1 MEMQSIITDNVSELI
16 VTIIKFTQ
24 KRHQIL
30 CENLNNIHTPNF
42 IPKDLPVSE
51 FSDVMNLAVVEHVCK
66 ERLVLRD
73 TKNIKFIH
81 GGNFSVKA
89 LTDRYA
95 RELLENDLSQYL
107 EFQINKLSENSI
119 NQKVAKELFRQ
130 KEGISLFPK

>member
-1 MEMQSIITDNVSELI
+1 MEIQSIITDNVSELI

-24 KRHQIL
+24 KRHQVL
-30 CENLNNIHTPNF
+30 CENLNNIHTKGF

-66 ERLVLRD
+66 ERLILRD
-73 TKNIKFIH
+73 TKNIKFIS
-81 GGNFSVKA
+81 GGEFKVKSI
-89 LTDRYA
+89 TDRYA
-95 RELLENDLSQYL
+95 RELLETDHSQYL

>member
-1 MEMQSIITDNVSELI
+1 MEIQSIITDNVSELI

-24 KRHQIL
+24 KRHQVL
-30 CENLNNIHTPNF
+30 CENLNNIHTQGF
-42 IPKDLPVSE
+42 VPKDLPVSE
-51 FSDVMNLAVVEHVCK
+51 FSDVMNLAVAEHVCK

-73 TKNIKFIH
+73 TENIKFVS
-81 GGNFSVKA
+81 GGNFKVKTIA
-89 LTDRYA
+89 DRYA
-95 RELLENDLSQYL
+95 RELLENDPSQYL

>member
-1 MEMQSIITDNVSELI
+1 
-16 VTIIKFTQ
+16 
-24 KRHQIL
+24 
-30 CENLNNIHTPNF
+30 
-42 IPKDLPVSE
+42 
-51 FSDVMNLAVVEHVCK
+51 MNLAVVEHVCK

-73 TKNIKFIH
+73 TENIKFIS
-81 GGNFSVKA
+81 GGKFEVK
-89 LTDRYA
+89 TISDRYA

>member
-1 MEMQSIITDNVSELI
+1 MEIQSIITDNVSELI

-24 KRHQIL
+24 KRHQVL
-30 CENLNNIHTPNF
+30 CENLNNIHTKDF

-73 TKNIKFIH
+73 TENIKFIS
-81 GGNFSVKA
+81 GGNFKVKTI
-89 LTDRYA
+89 TDRYA